1 MLIDNPRKVFPLT
14 DSRLGDECDDGP
26 LEIEVAIQAHRVGVH
41 LPVFNA
47 FTVFFAF
54 PGFDPT
60 FPLPSEVGKWQAS
73 LKHLQHPL
81 AGVYGSLVNNNMAFV
96 TLKSFDRP

>member
-1 MLIDNPRKVFPLT
+1 MIRGKCFLWTN
-14 DSRLGDECDDGP
+14 SRLGDECDDGP
-26 LEIEVAIQAHRVGVH
+26 LEREVAIQAHRVSGH

-60 FPLPSEVGKWQAS
+60 FPLPSEVAK
-73 LKHLQHPL
+73 
-81 AGVYGSLVNNNMAFV
+81 
-96 TLKSFDRP
+96 

>member
-26 LEIEVAIQAHRVGVH
+26 LEIEVAIQAHRVSVH

-60 FPLPSEVGKWQAS
+60 FPLPSEVGKWQTS
-73 LKHLQHPL
+73 LKHCKTHSQESMDH
-81 AGVYGSLVNNNMAFV
+81 SLIII
-96 TLKSFDRP
+96 LPSSH